1 MVPGEGH
8 MVPGI
13 FEISRGLKARLQV
26 HTQGFSQLEV
36 DVTISHKTDIFCLSF
51 SEKDLHVKLS

>member
-1 MVPGEGH
+1 MKQRSPVGAAPCPK
-8 MVPGI
+8 MTI
-13 FEISRGLKARLQV
+13 IKARLQV

-36 DVTISHKTDIFCLSF
+36 DVTISHKTDIFCRLF